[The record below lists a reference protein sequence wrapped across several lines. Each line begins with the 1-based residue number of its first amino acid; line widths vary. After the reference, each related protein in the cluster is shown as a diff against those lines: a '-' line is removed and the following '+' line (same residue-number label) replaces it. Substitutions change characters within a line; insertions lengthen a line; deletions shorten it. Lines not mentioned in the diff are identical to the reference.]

1 MRALLPGLS
10 LALWALFALG
20 IQGPFSSLEQA
31 LYYRWLPACMA
42 GAALVL
48 ILVRNVKY
56 GVVAVQC
63 VSVLML
69 MALLPYLLFAGGGM

>member
-1 MRALLPGLS
+1 
-10 LALWALFALG
+10 
-20 IQGPFSSLEQA
+20 
-31 LYYRWLPACMA
+31 MA

-63 VSVLML
+63 VSLLML
-69 MALLPYLLFAGGGM
+69 MAFLPYLLFAGGGM